1 MENLMEKFINECMV
15 INMKIEY
22 EDYKGEVK
30 FGIATSLCE
39 KDLVCKYG
47 DVLELY
53 KPYILLPEEIGE
65 IISDFRKNE
74 DIYRKRYVRKHD
86 MYDVTD
92 TDFTNYHPECA
103 FRSAED
109 EYMHNKDLG
118 VLRGV
123 YETLTEIEKRRMD
136 MYYYAGFTL
145 REIADIEGTS
155 LNAVNKSIR
164 NGLKKL
170 KNFW

>member
-1 MENLMEKFINECMV
+1 
-15 INMKIEY
+15 
-22 EDYKGEVK
+22 
-30 FGIATSLCE
+30 
-39 KDLVCKYG
+39 
-47 DVLELY
+47 
-53 KPYILLPEEIGE
+53 
-65 IISDFRKNE
+65 
-74 DIYRKRYVRKHD
+74 

-123 YETLTEIEKRRMD
+123 YETLTEIEKRRID